1 MFKNALIFF
10 ILLLQTSTLLAQMS
24 IVLTTGEWE
33 PFTSQSYK
41 NSGIA
46 NAIVKEAFKI
56 QNINVTY
63 KFYPWKRAM
72 FYAQIG
78 KYEGSTIWMKTKQ
91 RELDFLYSKKPILIH
106 STTFF
111 HLKKTHFNWND
122 DINYLKKFKI
132 GTTLGY
138 SYTQELNNAIK
149 NNIIK
154 PDIGLSDLKNL
165 KKLLLGRI
173 EVLICDE
180 QVCLTLIKKYLSK
193 NEQNQLTYSKK
204 HLSTVPHFLILNKKQ
219 KKLKKEFDIGFKKLK
234 ESGRYQELITQIK
247 KGEDYDN

>member
-1 MFKNALIFF
+1 MFKNALMFF
-10 ILLLQTSTLLAQMS
+10 LLLLQTSTLLAEKT

-72 FYAQIG
+72 FYAKIG
-78 KYEGSTIWMKTKQ
+78 KYEGSSLWIKTKQ
-91 RELDFLYSKKPILIH
+91 RELDFLYSKEPILTH

-111 HLKKTHFNWND
+111 HLRKTHFNWND
-122 DINYLKKFKI
+122 DINYLKKFKL

-138 SYTQELNNAIK
+138 SYSLELNNAIK
-149 NNIIK
+149 NNILK
-154 PDIGLSDLKNL
+154 PDVGLDDLKNL

-173 EVLICDE
+173 ELFICDKN
-180 QVCLTLIKKYLSK
+180 VCLTLIKKYFTK
-193 NEQNQLTYSKK
+193 TEQNKITYSRKPISK
-204 HLSTVPHFLILNKKQ
+204 VPHFLVFNKKQ
-219 KKLKKEFDIGFKKLK
+219 KKLKKEFDIGFEKLIK
-234 ESGRYQELITQIK
+234 SGRYKEILKAFK
-247 KGEDYDN
+247 KGENYVD